1 MPLAFASTLGGTL
14 TMIGSAANLLAS
26 DCATLADL
34 RGSLASQ
41 NHWETQRFSS

>member
-26 DCATLADL
+26 DCARALEPAVEL
-34 RGSLASQ
+34 GFFALSLG
-41 NHWETQRFSS
+41 